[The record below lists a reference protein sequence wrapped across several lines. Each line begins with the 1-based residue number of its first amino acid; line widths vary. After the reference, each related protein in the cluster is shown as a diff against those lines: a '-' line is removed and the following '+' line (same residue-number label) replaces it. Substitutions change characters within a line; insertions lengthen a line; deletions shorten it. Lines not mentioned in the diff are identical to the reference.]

1 MVQESNRQ
9 QAYTIW
15 QAHEVAQ
22 NFLDG
27 VRGAV
32 PLAGEQ
38 IDCILRIIQAT
49 QSKVSNFLDLG
60 CGNGILGKAIA
71 RKYPHS
77 QGVFLDLSATML
89 KAAEENLSHN
99 SDNYHFILEDFAQ
112 GQWLKSVQ
120 DKAPFNV
127 IVSGFA
133 IHHLPDTRKYKLY
146 QEIYQLL
153 QRGGLFLN
161 LEHIASHSQLGENLF
176 DELFIDNLYAFHQQ
190 QGSNQSRTEIGN
202 QYYHRPDKSANILS
216 PVESQCDWLR
226 EIGFTDVDCFLKIFE
241 IALFGGIRAC

>member
-1 MVQESNRQ
+1 MVQESNPQ

-15 QAHEVAQ
+15 QTQEVAQ
-22 NFLDG
+22 GFLDG

-38 IDCILRIIQAT
+38 IDCILRIIQTT

-60 CGNGILGKAIA
+60 CGDGILGKAIA
-71 RKYPHS
+71 RKYPHC
-77 QGVFLDLSATML
+77 QGVFLDLSAIML
-89 KAAEENLSHN
+89 KAAEGNLSHN
-99 SDNYHFILEDFAQ
+99 YDNYQFLLEDFGQ
-112 GQWLKSVQ
+112 RQWLKSVQ
-120 DKAPFNV
+120 DKAPFNI

-133 IHHLPDTRKYKLY
+133 IHHLPDTRKYELY

-153 QRGGLFLN
+153 QPGGLFLN
-161 LEHIASHSQLGENLF
+161 LEHIASQSQLGESLF

-190 QGSNQSRTEIGN
+190 QGSNQSRREIGN
-202 QYYHRPDKSANILS
+202 QYYHRHDKNANILS
-216 PVESQCDWLR
+216 LVETQCNWLR
-226 EIGFTDVDCFLKIFE
+226 EIGFRDVDCFLKIFE